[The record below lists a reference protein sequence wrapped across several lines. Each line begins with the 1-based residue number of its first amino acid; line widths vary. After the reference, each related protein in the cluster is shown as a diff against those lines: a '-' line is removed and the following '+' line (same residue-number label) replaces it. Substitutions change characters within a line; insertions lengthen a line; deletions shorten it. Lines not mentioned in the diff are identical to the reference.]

1 MNRSLLRAVLVLD
14 AAVLCLLGALLIA
27 VPGQVGLAFHFT
39 GLPPIVNYIISMW
52 GCALASMGIGYAVA
66 SRDPLRHVAW
76 IQVGIA
82 RGALE
87 CLVGALYVS
96 RGVVTFQQ
104 GWFGIAVAAF
114 IMLAYV
120 VFYPRGDG
128 NV

>member
-1 MNRSLLRAVLVLD
+1 MKRSLLRAVLLLD
-14 AAVLCLLGALLIA
+14 AAVLFLLGALLII
-27 VPGQVGLAFHFT
+27 VPRQAGVAFQFT
-39 GLPPIVNYIISMW
+39 DLPPIVNYIISLW
-52 GCALASMGIGYAVA
+52 GCALASLGLGYAA
-66 SRDPLRHVAW
+66 AARDPVRHVAW

-87 CLVGALYVS
+87 CIVGAAYVS

-120 VFYPRGDG
+120 VL
-128 NV
+128 

>member
-1 MNRSLLRAVLVLD
+1 MNRSLLRGVMLLD
-14 AAVLCLLGALLIA
+14 AAVLCLLGALLIV
-27 VPGQVGLAFHFT
+27 VPRQVGLAFQFNS
-39 GLPPIVNYIISMW
+39 LPPIVNYIISMW

-87 CLVGALYVS
+87 CLVGAFYIS

-104 GWFGIAVAAF
+104 GWFGVAVAAL
-114 IMLAYV
+114 IMLAYTV
-120 VFYPRGDG
+120 LYPQKGAH
-128 NV
+128 V